1 MSQQFQEAVAAARAG
16 EKETAQHLLIDIL
29 EENPAETQ
37 AWFLLSHLVDGEE
50 KQVAYLKKVVALDPT
65 HAKARQ
71 RLSQLQPQP
80 VSAPKPPISAD
91 PFDFEAQ
98 AAGDTLPEWMADEET
113 TAPAAAA
120 PPAAPAGE
128 TPTEIPDWLQTSL
141 DAEADELDKADASP
155 AAAAEPAQLSPV
167 EAARQAAKVKLEP
180 TAAPDPDA
188 VAAEEAARLNQ
199 ILTVLI
205 ILAVLIVVI
214 MGYLIFI

>member
-113 TAPAAAA
+113 TTPAAAA

-155 AAAAEPAQLSPV
+155 AAAVPAELSPV
-167 EAARQAAKVKLEP
+167 EAARQAAKVKPEP

>member
-37 AWFLLSHLVDGEE
+37 AWFLLSHLVDGQE

-65 HAKARQ
+65 HTKARQ
-71 RLSQLQPQP
+71 RLSQLQPKPVSVEKLP
-80 VSAPKPPISAD
+80 VSAE

-113 TAPAAAA
+113 LAPAVAA
-120 PPAAPAGE
+120 PPVVPAVE
-128 TPTEIPDWLQTSL
+128 TPTDIPDWLQTSL
-141 DAEADELDKADASP
+141 DDEADELDKAEEATP
-155 AAAAEPAQLSPV
+155 ELSAV
-167 EAARQAAKVKLEP
+167 EAARQAAKVKPEP
-180 TAAPDPDA
+180 VAAPDPDA
-188 VAAEEAARLNQ
+188 VAAEEAERLNQ

-205 ILAVLIVVI
+205 ILAVLIVVL
-214 MGYLIFI
+214 MGYLIFS